1 MNITISRT
9 GYTFGGWFLDT
20 QYTGP
25 EITSGD
31 YFTLDQG
38 HTLYAKWNPR
48 ECKVNFMIQGDKP
61 NNYKTLDSIT
71 GYYDSGCNITI
82 EDQINNP

>member
-48 ECKVNFMIQGDKP
+48 GCMVNFIRD
-61 NNYKTLDSIT
+61 NETLYSMT
-71 GYYDSGCNITI
+71 GYYDS
-82 EDQINNP
+82 